1 MPDYLDHIK
10 QPMDFSTMRQ
20 RIDAQGYNNLEQ
32 FEDDFNLIID
42 NCMKY
47 NSKDTYFYRAAV
59 RLRDQGGA
67 LLRKA
72 RRDIEK
78 IGFDT
83 ENGMHLSEAP
93 EIKVA
98 PSFSWEDGKDGI
110 KRRTR
115 LCDVFVSSEYNA
127 VANGVRFS
135 TVDRLLVPANREHL
149 PLDKQL
155 QQLLE
160 KFDLTCAMKSSPS
173 RSKRVKLLK
182 KTINDVRNE
191 MSLRRVLP
199 SHHHSPSS
207 TVPSTSASCSS
218 AAPYPELGKPK
229 EERSKPN
236 GHFPDDEGTY
246 GCITKL
252 NSLLMPCFSPSLWS

>member
-1 MPDYLDHIK
+1 
-10 QPMDFSTMRQ
+10 MDFSAMRQ

-32 FEDDFNLIID
+32 FESDFNLIVD

-72 RRDIEK
+72 RKDVER

-83 ENGMHLSEAP
+83 ESGMHLSEAP
-93 EIKVA
+93 EIKSA
-98 PSFSWEDGKDGI
+98 PTFSWEDGKSSSKD
-110 KRRTR
+110 TR
-115 LCDVFVSSEYNA
+115 LSDASLKIKGINHFSILSS
-127 VANGVRFS
+127 
-135 TVDRLLVPANREHL
+135 VDRLLVPANRQHL
-149 PLDKQL
+149 SPDKQL

-173 RSKRVKLLK
+173 RSKRLKLLK

-191 MSLRRVLP
+191 MSLKRVHP
-199 SHHHSPSS
+199 SHHHHHHHHHHSASS
-207 TVPSTSASCSS
+207 TTASTSASSSS
-218 AAPYPELGKPK
+218 AAASHSELSKPK
-229 EERSKPN
+229 EEESQPN
-236 GHFPDDEGTY
+236 GHFPDDEGMY
-246 GCITKL
+246 GFIRKSILCLTRRRVTC
-252 NSLLMPCFSPSLWS
+252 P